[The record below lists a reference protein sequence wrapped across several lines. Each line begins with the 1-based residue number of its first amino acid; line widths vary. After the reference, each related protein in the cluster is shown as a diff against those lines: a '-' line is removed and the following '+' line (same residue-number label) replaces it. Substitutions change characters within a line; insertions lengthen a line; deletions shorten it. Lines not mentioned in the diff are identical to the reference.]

1 MKRIGMTFGEALEV
15 MKQGY
20 KVRRQ
25 SQLIT
30 ECWLTVRNG
39 NICDDTGTT
48 YSDIQ
53 SENILA
59 NDWEIYNKSQ
69 NEPQFEIGELVMVRS
84 HQTKIWN
91 PKFFSFFEDGLYYG
105 IDDDVLGY
113 PFCAKF
119 DKDIVFTDKPVKK

>member
-1 MKRIGMTFGEALEV
+1 MIG
-15 MKQGY
+15 K
-20 KVRRQ
+20 
-25 SQLIT
+25 S
-30 ECWLTVRNG
+30 
-39 NICDDTGTT
+39 TT
-48 YSDIQ
+48 SP
-53 SENILA
+53 
-59 NDWEIYNKSQ
+59 

-91 PKFFSFFEDGLYYG
+91 PKFFSFFKDGLYYG